1 MVIETTNGYVFH
13 IERREN
19 MKYYDQHLHTF
30 LSFDSKESFEAYLDK
45 GLEIFVATDHFDLQN
60 PCSQFKDDIPD
71 YEQLVLIHRKL
82 TEKYPTKLL
91 KGIEIGVVPGQQATI
106 ETYLQTHPYDLH
118 LLSIHQN
125 GQFDY
130 MDDVVL
136 TMDKLKTA
144 QMYFDQMELV
154 LQNFKYGH
162 ILTHF
167 EYGLRRL
174 SFSAE
179 ELANHF
185 ETQLTRILKL
195 VIQRQMGLEL
205 NAKSFGKYQNAPLYD
220 YIIPLYQSLGGK
232 LFTLGSDAHVAKDY
246 QLLFPEMAQL
256 LAKHQVKQL
265 ALFENTEIQ
274 LVSLI

>member
-1 MVIETTNGYVFH
+1 MQ
-13 IERREN
+13 
-19 MKYYDQHLHTF
+19 YYDQHLHTF
-30 LSFDSKESFEAYLDK
+30 LSFDSEETFEAYLDK
-45 GLEIFVATDHFDLQN
+45 DLPIFVATDHFDLQN
-60 PCSQFKDDIPD
+60 PCSQFKDDIPNYD
-71 YEQLVLIHRKL
+71 RLCQIHQDL
-82 TEKYPTKLL
+82 TNKYPTKLL
-91 KGIEIGVVPGQQATI
+91 KGIELGVVPGQQAQI
-106 ETYLQTHPYDLH
+106 EAYLQTHPYDLH

-136 TMDKLKTA
+136 TMDKLKIA

-154 LQNFKYGH
+154 LQTFKYGH

-185 ETQLTRILKL
+185 EMQLTRILKL

-232 LFTLGSDAHVAKDY
+232 LFTLGSDAHVAEDY

-256 LAKHQVKQL
+256 LAKYQVNQL
-265 ALFENTEIQ
+265 AVFQNQEIS
-274 LVSLI
+274 LVPLN